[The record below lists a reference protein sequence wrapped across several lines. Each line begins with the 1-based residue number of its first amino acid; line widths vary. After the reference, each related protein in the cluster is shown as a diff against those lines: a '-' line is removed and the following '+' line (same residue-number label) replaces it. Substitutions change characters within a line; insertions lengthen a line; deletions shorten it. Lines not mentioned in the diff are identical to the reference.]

1 MFHLIFRVNKD
12 WHSSKQFLSDSL
24 FRTID
29 SFFLSVS
36 GVWLKT
42 QSPVVRLKF
51 VESCRNCKQVKKAVE
66 NGLVEVVVVWARSQP
81 PFWPLQKQ
89 WTSPTDPLK
98 PGSMKTWD
106 GYFPKVLLVQHHGQY
121 WYVNSFDIAAI
132 NLWSSYMKFR
142 GYNPLK

>member
-89 WTSPTDPLK
+89 WKPLPPTHWSQVPWKPGTGTSPRFYWSNIMASTDAWIHLTSQRSTCGPV
-98 PGSMKTWD
+98 TW
-106 GYFPKVLLVQHHGQY
+106 
-121 WYVNSFDIAAI
+121 
-132 NLWSSYMKFR
+132 NL
-142 GYNPLK
+142 GGIIH